1 MKLMNMYL
9 LPVEKYIIHLTR
21 CGIDFNDIPNTKETR
36 ERICGYNNIAYA
48 WNTYVYTYIHMYRGY
63 GISTLKENILS
74 LITFALYMLTE
85 TSEKIQESTFSL
97 TKKIDTMVNF
107 STHLSLGDN
116 NVQRVT
122 MVELIIMLLLS
133 STGVGL
139 YSLLSLCS
147 AMILFRYIAQ
157 IICKSNRWLWK
168 QKPKK

>member
-1 MKLMNMYL
+1 
-9 LPVEKYIIHLTR
+9 
-21 CGIDFNDIPNTKETR
+21 
-36 ERICGYNNIAYA
+36 
-48 WNTYVYTYIHMYRGY
+48 
-63 GISTLKENILS
+63 
-74 LITFALYMLTE
+74 MLTE

-97 TKKIDTMVNF
+97 TKKINTMVNF
-107 STHLSLGDN
+107 SAHLSLGDN

-157 IICKSNRWLWK
+157 IICKSNR
-168 QKPKK
+168 